1 MNIVHSE
8 GVMTAKE
15 LENFL
20 YKLDWSNKESS
31 INLGVSER
39 NVYYWLSGKR
49 KIPLYI
55 EKSVM
60 VNLKLK
66 EAMNNV
72 HSD

>member
-1 MNIVHSE
+1 
-8 GVMTAKE
+8 MTAKE